1 MLSCLPV
8 VAVDSGKKALEILGV
23 TEEKNLPVANVSQI
37 QLADCFLTLIGVWM
51 ASWFWGIPYTGTACE
66 FIINI
71 VKAYFSKIELNE
83 RD

>member
-37 QLADCFLTLIGVWM
+37 QLADCFLTLIGV
-51 ASWFWGIPYTGTACE
+51 
-66 FIINI
+66 
-71 VKAYFSKIELNE
+71 
-83 RD
+83 